1 MKFFNLLPL
10 LAFQLRFISCEHSH
24 LLNSIKVLEFN
35 EKSEEQ
41 CLTVPHLDSKT
52 KFDIEIEG
60 IEKNQI
66 MPINVKHNSEP
77 MSFDFANA
85 KDRHE
90 LELNIHTTTI
100 YEGMFEGNGKKIID
114 IYRPG
119 NYCITFNND
128 SKFIGSF
135 KAKATLIEEIFP
147 ITIKKEIKKAAIK
160 SIVGIVVLVGIIF
173 KYNIMSVDA
182 FKDLI
187 PVCQSLMLVLFV
199 EIAYFSIMFLLELYC
214 SLFPSGYAYLIV
226 ENYLK
231 RGLHSV
237 QECWKT
243 YVIVMIYFGSGYKN
257 LGYKVP
263 SNIPI
268 AGRIFLGVLLT
279 FMLVILPN
287 HSVKVAKRTVLI
299 DGEVSDKYLM
309 IFNNSPSPYKF
320 VRATMSGLRFIGSG
334 LLLLCISVVPV
345 IYGYIIYSRFAKSGE
360 IANAQLMKK
369 TLLYHGIGYTITTI
383 IVGDFQFVKLFT
395 EYIPIVL
402 LWWIWYSEKPHV
414 ALKNKSQDVEDTD
427 AAVPLQPISI

>member
-1 MKFFNLLPL
+1 M
-10 LAFQLRFISCEHSH
+10 
-24 LLNSIKVLEFN
+24 
-35 EKSEEQ
+35 
-41 CLTVPHLDSKT
+41 
-52 KFDIEIEG
+52 
-60 IEKNQI
+60 
-66 MPINVKHNSEP
+66 
-77 MSFDFANA
+77 
-85 KDRHE
+85 
-90 LELNIHTTTI
+90 
-100 YEGMFEGNGKKIID
+100 
-114 IYRPG
+114 
-119 NYCITFNND
+119 
-128 SKFIGSF
+128 
-135 KAKATLIEEIFP
+135 
-147 ITIKKEIKKAAIK
+147 
-160 SIVGIVVLVGIIF
+160 
-173 KYNIMSVDA
+173 
-182 FKDLI
+182 
-187 PVCQSLMLVLFV
+187 
-199 EIAYFSIMFLLELYC
+199 ELYC

-369 TLLYHGIGYTITTI
+369 LCYIMVLVIQSLL
-383 IVGDFQFVKLFT
+383 
-395 EYIPIVL
+395 L
-402 LWWIWYSEKPHV
+402 LL
-414 ALKNKSQDVEDTD
+414 A
-427 AAVPLQPISI
+427 ISICQIIY